1 MKTFCVS
8 SVSNTSWLL
17 ATSEIVLLLQFKLFL
32 IIFKC
37 IYVSFFP
44 FFFLYIYKKIFVI
57 SEYETLICIGVN
69 KSILFLEQELRLLI
83 SPLHFWKF

>member
-1 MKTFCVS
+1 MF
-8 SVSNTSWLL
+8 
-17 ATSEIVLLLQFKLFL
+17 LF
-32 IIFKC
+32 
-37 IYVSFFP
+37 SFF
-44 FFFLYIYKKIFVI
+44 YIYKIFVI

>member
-37 IYVSFFP
+37 IYVS